1 VPSDFKAPKRVRD
14 SAAIERKVKAEPL
27 CRACRLE
34 RAVDGHHVL
43 LRSQGGDDV
52 EDNIVPLCRSCHRD
66 YHEARI
72 GLRITLDERL
82 YVLTKL
88 GQQPGLVYLERRR
101 YV

>member
-1 VPSDFKAPKRVRD
+1 MTPKPERRIRD

-52 EDNIVPLCRSCHRD
+52 EDNIVPLCRACHRD